1 MRRSGGAVTR
11 NSAGETSAAD
21 GGGSVTEIRRAIGL
35 LGLDRGRLTR
45 SIIAGSATQASAL
58 FLAALA
64 AWLIARAWEMPPV
77 LDLTVAVVTVRAL
90 GIGRGIF
97 RYLER
102 LASHDVA
109 LRGSTTARATLYRI
123 LARGNPA
130 AVTASR
136 RGDLV
141 SRTGSDV
148 DTVAAVVVRAIVPM
162 AVAVV
167 ASVIAVVLLTLVVP
181 AAGLVLLVGVLVCGV
196 VVPLL
201 VARGAARAE
210 RESVEADAVLTDR
223 VVTVVDHAPE
233 LLVAGRLDRELDG
246 VRAAADRRTEA
257 TDRSAAVSAFGPVAP
272 PLAAG
277 LTVLCSILVGAAV
290 YADGGL
296 SAPAFAVAVLF
307 PLAALEAAAA
317 VPEAAVALVR
327 ARAAA
332 GRVVALVDA
341 AGTDAAGTDAAGTDG
356 PGTEATAD
364 IADRPLPDQPV
375 ATPELRARGLRAA
388 WPGGPVGMPV
398 DIDLAPGDR
407 LAVVGPSGAGKSA
420 LLATLAGL
428 LEPAAGTV
436 TLDGHPIDGLDPHA
450 VRREV
455 VYFAEDAHLFE
466 TTVLENLRVA
476 RGDLDAAEAERALR
490 DVGLGTWLDGLAD
503 GLDTVLV
510 GGAAAVSAGQRRR
523 LLLARAL
530 ISPARILLLDEPT
543 EHLDDVDGL
552 RLQRALLD
560 PRSGVV
566 DRDRTV
572 VVAGHRDP
580 DREDRVLEVNPAP
593 RTVDRSAV
601 DGSTVRDQQP
611 AGHPA

>member
-1 MRRSGGAVTR
+1 M
-11 NSAGETSAAD
+11 
-21 GGGSVTEIRRAIGL
+21 TEIRRAIGL
-35 LGLDRGRLTR
+35 LGLDRTRLTR
-45 SIIAGSATQASAL
+45 SIVAGSATQASAL

-167 ASVIAVVLLTLVVP
+167 ASVVAVVLLTLVVP
-181 AAGLVLLVGVLVCGV
+181 AAGLVLLIGVVVCGV

-210 RESVEADAVLTDR
+210 RESVEADAVLTER

-233 LLVAGRLDRELDG
+233 LLVAGRLDRELDE

-290 YADGGL
+290 YANGGL

-341 AGTDAAGTDAAGTDG
+341 AGTDDTRIDGGTDAAGPVG
-356 PGTEATAD
+356 EAGVSATAD
-364 IADRPLPDQPV
+364 RPV

-388 WPGGPVGMPV
+388 WPGGPGGMEV

-407 LAVVGPSGAGKSA
+407 LVVVGPSGAGKSA

-428 LEPAAGTV
+428 LAPAAGTV
-436 TLDGHPIDGLDPHA
+436 TLDGHAIDDLDPHA
-450 VRREV
+450 VRRDV

-476 RGDLDAAEAERALR
+476 RGDLDTAEAERALR

-543 EHLDDVDGL
+543 EHLDDADGL

-580 DREDRVLEVNPAP
+580 DREDRVLEVHPAA
-593 RTVDRSAV
+593 RSVDEPAV
-601 DGSTVRDQQP
+601 EGVPTRAQQP